1 MAGERMT
8 IGDEVAA
15 LKRERTLAA
24 ATELFYEKGYTN
36 TTLDDVAERLGVTK
50 PFIYKNF
57 GSKHMLLAEICAS
70 GVQAAQ
76 AEIDAAI
83 ALGKGP
89 GETLS
94 VFVPRYVEAIITT
107 RKAIAIN
114 IREEKNLLPADA
126 VTLARL
132 RHKFVASVEDVL
144 RRGRDNGEIE
154 VTDPRI
160 SAFAIVGAVSWLTF
174 WYNPEG
180 PLAATEVAER
190 MSAVVLN
197 LLETVQPDTL
207 QIDA

>member
-1 MAGERMT
+1 MANVRKT

-15 LKRERTLAA
+15 FKRERTLAA
-24 ATELFYEKGYTN
+24 ATEVFYEKGYTN

-70 GVQAAQ
+70 GVKGALNEIEAAV
-76 AEIDAAI
+76 

-89 GETLS
+89 ADTLS
-94 VFVPRYVEAIITT
+94 TFVPRYVEAIIAT

-114 IREEKNLLPADA
+114 IREEKNLLPEDA
-126 VTLARL
+126 ATLSGL
-132 RHKFVASVEDVL
+132 RQKFVALVEDVL
-144 RRGRDNGEIE
+144 RRGKDLGEID

-180 PLAATEVAER
+180 PLHAEEVASR
-190 MSAVVLN
+190 MSDVVLN
-197 LLETVQPDTL
+197 LLGSDAKATSTVG
-207 QIDA
+207 A